1 MRPRSLVP
9 WNHSGSASVGPQLE
23 DGSRVAVVGGGPAG
37 SLFAYFLLRLANSI
51 DLELA
56 VDIFEP
62 RSFTYGGPAGC
73 NHCGGI
79 VSESLVQHLAMEGVN
94 LPPTVV
100 QRGIYSYV
108 LHMDVGDVEIESP
121 VSEQRIASVY
131 RGNGPRGGEDVQWE
145 SFDGFL
151 QKTAEKE
158 GARIVP
164 RLVTGLHRKHDL
176 PVVTSLDG
184 DPTTYDLVALATG
197 VNSNFRQ
204 LLLSDLAV
212 GEPKISRAFISEFRL
227 GRDRILEVLGPS
239 MHVFLLNIPRLEFA
253 ALIPKGDFVT
263 MAMLGE
269 GIEREL
275 VSEFLSN
282 EVVEAAFP
290 PGAMAAVCVCTPL
303 LNVGGSVKPYG
314 ERVVLLGDMG
324 VTRLYKDGIGA
335 AFRTSKA
342 AAETAIIHG
351 ISERQFQRHYMPICR
366 ELSRDNVYGRV
377 IFFFMGTFRKLRF
390 ARKVVLR
397 MTAAEQS
404 TDKGRHLSWILWNL
418 FTGSAPYRDVFVR
431 ALHPAFVLGL
441 IRHALA
447 SLWPTVRREVKLEKQ
462 DS

>member
-1 MRPRSLVP
+1 MTLRRFATWIPKPTSD
-9 WNHSGSASVGPQLE
+9 GPQLE
-23 DGSRVAVVGGGPAG
+23 DGSRIAVVGGGPAG
-37 SLFAYFLLRLANSI
+37 SLFAYFLLRLANAI

-62 RSFTYGGPAGC
+62 RSFIHGGPAGC

-79 VSESLVQHLAMEGVN
+79 VSEALVQHLAMEGIN
-94 LPPTVV
+94 LPTTVV

-121 VSEQRIASVY
+121 VSEERIASVY
-131 RGNGPRGGEDVQWE
+131 RGNGPRCGENGQWE

-151 QKTAEKE
+151 QKMAEKE

-164 RLVTGLHRKHDL
+164 RLVTGLQRENDL
-176 PVVTSLDG
+176 PVITSLGG
-184 DPTTYDLVALATG
+184 DSATYDLVALATG

-204 LLLSDLAV
+204 LMLDDVMV
-212 GEPKISRAFISEFRL
+212 GEPKVSRAFISEFRL
-227 GRDRILEVLGPS
+227 GRDRIHEVLGPS

-253 ALIPKGDFVT
+253 ALIPKGEFIT

-269 GIEREL
+269 EIDRDL
-275 VSEFLSN
+275 VGEFLGS

-290 PGAMAAVCVCTPL
+290 SGTMAAGCVCTPR

-314 ERVVLLGDMG
+314 ERIVLLGDMG

-351 ISERQFQRHYMPICR
+351 ISEEQFQRHYMPTCR
-366 ELSRDNVYGRV
+366 GIARDNAFGRA
-377 IFFFMGTFRKLRF
+377 IFLFMGLFRRVQF
-390 ARKVVLR
+390 ARRVVLR
-397 MTAAEQS
+397 MTAVEQS
-404 TDKGRHLSWILWNL
+404 SDKVRHLSTILWNL
-418 FTGSAPYRDVFVR
+418 FTGSAPYRDVFFR
-431 ALHPAFVLGL
+431 ALHPGFIFGL
-441 IRHALA
+441 IRHAMA
-447 SLWPTVRREVKLEKQ
+447 SLWLTRRREVKGEKL